1 VYVAELVYVLLGMPE
16 GRRGWLSAILIK
28 YGDFVPLLSV
38 MAYKVNADMRVQP
51 IGLFSFS
58 QECATGLDPQSVHIL
73 THYDMRT
80 VSSHLCLVSPVV
92 SSHEIFRP

>member
-38 MAYKVNADMRVQP
+38 MAYKVDADMRVSTTQL
-51 IGLFSFS
+51 ITFAYMVA
-58 QECATGLDPQSVHIL
+58 QQNTTTIL
-73 THYDMRT
+73 QAA
-80 VSSHLCLVSPVV
+80 SLC
-92 SSHEIFRP
+92 IN